1 MVVSK
6 DARCHTYCVKNTRTG
21 QEKVV
26 HLNLM
31 LQANFLPHKAED
43 DECYDDS
50 LSSQEHLGE
59 FWQNSAPTD
68 CQESGC
74 TVKWVAFLPTSD
86 EYVGQ
91 LIQETWKV
99 QWILEGLKG

>member
-1 MVVSK
+1 M
-6 DARCHTYCVKNTRTG
+6 
-21 QEKVV
+21 
-26 HLNLM
+26 HLNLI
-31 LQANFLPHKAED
+31 LQSNFLPHEAED

-59 FWQNSAPTD
+59 FWQNTAPTD
-68 CQESGC
+68 FQESEC
-74 TVKWVAFLPTSD
+74 TVKWVASSPTSD
-86 EYVGQ
+86 EYVEGQ